1 MNELKNY
8 FSLDHN
14 IKLYIPS
21 TKEVDKKIDTSN
33 YQKEAL
39 RIFSSLFGGATS
51 YEAIGAWA
59 SEKHGLITEEV
70 LIVESY
76 ATKKAIK
83 KGLVITEEV
92 LIVES
97 YATKKAIKK
106 GLARVIKLALKIKKE
121 LKQEAVSLEYNG
133 KLYFI

>member
-83 KGLVITEEV
+83 KGL
-92 LIVES
+92 
-97 YATKKAIKK
+97 
-106 GLARVIKLALKIKKE
+106 ARVIKLALKIKKE